1 MPKLN
6 FANLIAHI
14 VGGLIFLS
22 SPLLFISKWSDD
34 IDIYSILFS
43 TGYLIFSFT
52 YLSVFYLNSYLLI
65 PALYLQK
72 KFALYFLSIA
82 FLLIIVILLKPFDH
96 LVSGEHHQPQP
107 NAARQSHPPP
117 AINQPPS
124 EPPPGDNQSPILP
137 AQNDPISIFIF
148 VMAIVLGLAIG
159 TTSQLMVT
167 EQRAANAEAEKA
179 NAELSFLKAQINPHF
194 LFNTLN
200 SIYALVI
207 RKDDRAA
214 DSVVQLSELMRYI
227 IRDANDDMVPLEKE
241 IGYISNYIAL
251 QKSRLGDTVIINFYL
266 KGNRANLKIAP
277 MILISFIENAFKHGV
292 NPDKN
297 SKIEVS
303 IAILDNNLRLYVYN
317 RKTSAKNYEQGIG
330 LRNTKE
336 RLQYLYPSRHELA
349 IVDDKDSYSVHFL
362 ISL

>member
-6 FANLIAHI
+6 FANVIAHI
-14 VGGLIFLS
+14 VGVLIFLS

-52 YLSVFYLNSYLLI
+52 YLSVFYLNTYLLI
-65 PALYLQK
+65 PAFYLQK
-72 KFALYFLSIA
+72 KFALYFSSIA

-96 LVSGEHHQPQP
+96 LVSGEHHQPPP
-107 NAARQSHPPP
+107 NAAS
-117 AINQPPS
+117 
-124 EPPPGDNQSPILP
+124 QSPILP

-148 VMAIVLGLAIG
+148 VMAIVLGLAIRA
-159 TTSQLMVT
+159 TSQLMVT

-200 SIYALVI
+200 SIYALVL

-227 IRDANDDMVPLEKE
+227 IRDANDDMVALEKE

-266 KGNRANLKIAP
+266 KGNTGELKIAP

-303 IAILDNNLRLYVYN
+303 IAILGNNLRLYVYN
-317 RKTSAKNYEQGIG
+317 RKTRTKNYEQGIG
-330 LRNTKE
+330 LHNTKE
-336 RLQYLYPSRHELA
+336 RLQYLYPSGHELA
-349 IVDDKDSYSVHFL
+349 IVDEEDSYSVHLL

>member
-1 MPKLN
+1 MLKLN

-22 SPLLFISKWSDD
+22 SPLLFISKWSGSFD
-34 IDIYSILFS
+34 IFSILFS

-52 YLSVFYLNSYLLI
+52 YLFVFYLNSYFLVA
-65 PALYLQK
+65 ALYLQK
-72 KFALYFLSIA
+72 KFALYFLSID
-82 FLLIIVILLKPFDH
+82 FLLMIVILLNPFDH
-96 LVSGEHHQPQP
+96 LVSGEHHQL
-107 NAARQSHPPP
+107 
-117 AINQPPS
+117 
-124 EPPPGDNQSPILP
+124 PPGAAGQTPLVP
-137 AQNDPISIFIF
+137 AQNEPISIFLF
-148 VMAIVLGLAIG
+148 VMAIVLGLAIR